1 MIAITDAQRRVR
13 LPLALLR
20 RAARRVAGRRS
31 VSLAFVTNAAI
42 RKINRRFLGHDWAT
56 DVVSFP
62 LGTDL
67 LGELVIS
74 AEYARAEAAKRGIP
88 VEEELVRYV
97 VHGLLHLR
105 GYDDHRPADRKRMW
119 ARQEREVAWV
129 LGRKPGTRSQE
140 PGAGSRGSRLL

>member
-1 MIAITDAQRRVR
+1 MISITDAQRRVR
-13 LPLALLR
+13 LPLRLLR
-20 RAARRVAGRRS
+20 RAARRVAGPRN

-74 AEYARAEAAKRGIP
+74 ADYAQAEASKRGIP

-105 GYDDHRPADRKRMW
+105 GYDDRRPADRKRMW

-129 LGRKPGTRSQE
+129 LGRKPVDGR
-140 PGAGSRGSRLL
+140 R

>member
-1 MIAITDAQRRVR
+1 MIAITDEQRRVA
-13 LPLALLR
+13 LPLDLLR

-62 LGTDL
+62 LHTDL

-74 AEYARAEAAKRGIP
+74 TDYAQAEARARGIP

-119 ARQEREVAWV
+119 ARQEREVRAV
-129 LGRKPGTRSQE
+129 MARKS
-140 PGAGSRGSRLL
+140 

>member
-1 MIAITDAQRRVR
+1 MIAISNEQRRVA
-13 LPLALLR
+13 LPLDLLR

-42 RKINRRFLGHDWAT
+42 RRINRRFLGHDWAT

-62 LGTDL
+62 LNTDL

-74 AEYARAEAAKRGIP
+74 AEYARTEARARGIP

-119 ARQEREVAWV
+119 ARQEREVRRVMGKTPASSE
-129 LGRKPGTRSQE
+129 RR
-140 PGAGSRGSRLL
+140 RGG

>member
-1 MIAITDAQRRVR
+1 MIAIADEQRKVA
-13 LPLALLR
+13 LPLDLLR
-20 RAARRVAGRRS
+20 RAARRVAGRRN

-42 RKINRRFLGHDWAT
+42 RRINRRFLGHDWAT

-62 LGTDL
+62 LGSGL

-74 AEYARAEAAKRGIP
+74 AEYAQAEARARGIP

-97 VHGLLHLR
+97 VHGLLHLE
-105 GYDDHRPADRKRMW
+105 GYDDRRPADRKRMW

-129 LGRKPGTRSQE
+129 MGGKPGRKR
-140 PGAGSRGSRLL
+140 